1 MKNNR
6 RKAVLLMAGKSE
18 RFSKTGVK
26 KQFALLL
33 NKESFLYPLESFI
46 SSHLFEEIRHFFIV
60 YKQLENKQTSI
71 EEVFG
76 HKEAAEII
84 AKCIENYNKEFSK
97 QVRE

>member
-1 MKNNR
+1 MLFR
-6 RKAVLLMAGKSE
+6 S
-18 RFSKTGVK
+18 
-26 KQFALLL
+26 
-33 NKESFLYPLESFI
+33 
-46 SSHLFEEIRHFFIV
+46 LFEEIRHFFIV

-76 HKEAAEII
+76 HKEAEEII